1 MNIKTVFVCPPIP
14 TRNYDWQAYVDGTI
28 DVCGDPDC
36 GCRSKAIVGTGAT
49 EEEAVDDLLEQLD
62 VTV

>member
-28 DVCGDPDC
+28 DGGDPD
-36 GCRSKAIVGTGAT
+36 SKAIIGKGAT
-49 EEEAVDDLLEQLD
+49 EEEAIADLLEQFD

>member
-14 TRNYDWQAYVDGTI
+14 SRNHDWQAYVEGTI
-28 DVCGDPDC
+28 DGDPD
-36 GCRSKAIVGTGAT
+36 SKAIIGTGAT
-49 EEEAVDDLLEQLD
+49 EEEAVADLLEQLD